1 MDLLVIG
8 AHGYL
13 EMVVMLISLGLEK
26 YLLAQLMVSVGSLRS
41 IHLIW
46 T

>member
-1 MDLLVIG
+1 MDLLVTG

-13 EMVVMLISLGLEK
+13 DIVVMLISLGLLEW
-26 YLLAQLMVSVGSLRS
+26 LMVLVGSLRGS
-41 IHLIW
+41 HLIW